1 MKMRYL
7 TMRDLTRD
15 RTDGKTIV
23 PDPKASPPTAQIVAM
38 IAHAPEAVTAIWP
51 ALSPEQCADVWRRYR
66 GRQ

>member
-1 MKMRYL
+1 MKMRNL

-15 RTDGKTIV
+15 RTDGKTIL
-23 PDPKASPPTAQIVAM
+23 PDQKSSPPTNQIVAM

-51 ALSPEQCADVWRRYR
+51 TLSADQCADVWRRYR